1 MTEQES
7 LQHLIGHWRW
17 ASMEGRGGADAYIRV
32 RDAAQR
38 DAYGRAADEA
48 VRAGQPPQSEAVS
61 AALSALVVSL
71 RERSQSGWLPEAV
84 ALPQWPSHRPAPTLD
99 AARVRREQQIGYSIA
114 LADCASQLGELN
126 GEES

>member
-1 MTEQES
+1 MTGTDT

-17 ASMEGRGGADAYIRV
+17 ASVEGKGGADAYIRV

-48 VRAGQPPQSEAVS
+48 VRASQAPQTDAVS
-61 AALSALVVSL
+61 AALSALIISL

-99 AARVRREQQIGYSIA
+99 ATRVRREQQIGFSIA
-114 LADCASQLGELN
+114 LADCASQLGELT
-126 GEES
+126 GEEA